1 MPFSLASLQQAAA
14 IVHQSLPPTPQI
26 RWPLLCEAL
35 GCEVWMKHENHLPV
49 GAFKLRGGL
58 VYFHHL
64 AHQGER
70 PAAVISAT
78 RGNHGQSVAF
88 SASRYGIQPIIVVPH
103 GNSREKNAAMR
114 SLGAELIEHGE
125 DFQAS
130 REYAAERARREG
142 LHLIPAFHPWLVAG
156 SPATA
161 WSCSPRWPTLTKSTC
176 RSVWV
181 RASAA

>member
-1 MPFSLASLQQAAA
+1 MPFSLAALQQAAA

-88 SASRYGIQPIIVVPH
+88 SASRYGIQPI
-103 GNSREKNAAMR
+103 
-114 SLGAELIEHGE
+114 
-125 DFQAS
+125 
-130 REYAAERARREG
+130 
-142 LHLIPAFHPWLVAG
+142 
-156 SPATA
+156 
-161 WSCSPRWPTLTKSTC
+161 
-176 RSVWV
+176 
-181 RASAA
+181 

>member
-1 MPFSLASLQQAAA
+1 MPFSLAALQQAAA

-88 SASRYGIQPIIVVPH
+88 SAS
-103 GNSREKNAAMR
+103 SRSSSCRTATA
-114 SLGAELIEHGE
+114 
-125 DFQAS
+125 
-130 REYAAERARREG
+130 ARRTRRCAA
-142 LHLIPAFHPWLVAG
+142 LA
-156 SPATA
+156 
-161 WSCSPRWPTLTKSTC
+161 
-176 RSVWV
+176 RS
-181 RASAA
+181 

>member
-1 MPFSLASLQQAAA
+1 MPFLSLQQAAA

-70 PAAVISAT
+70 PAGVISAT
-78 RGNHGQSVAF
+78 RGNHGQSVA
-88 SASRYGIQPIIVVPH
+88 SRRAATAS
-103 GNSREKNAAMR
+103 SRSSSCRTATA
-114 SLGAELIEHGE
+114 
-125 DFQAS
+125 
-130 REYAAERARREG
+130 ARRTRRC
-142 LHLIPAFHPWLVAG
+142 A
-156 SPATA
+156 
-161 WSCSPRWPTLTKSTC
+161 
-176 RSVWV
+176 
-181 RASAA
+181 ASARS

>member
-1 MPFSLASLQQAAA
+1 M
-14 IVHQSLPPTPQI
+14 
-26 RWPLLCEAL
+26 
-35 GCEVWMKHENHLPV
+35 

-70 PAAVISAT
+70 PAGVISAT

-103 GNSREKNAAMR
+103 GNSRENAAMR

-130 REYAAERARREG
+130 REYAAERARHEG
-142 LHLIPAFHPWLVAG
+142 LHLIPAFHPGWWPG

>member
-1 MPFSLASLQQAAA
+1 
-14 IVHQSLPPTPQI
+14 
-26 RWPLLCEAL
+26 
-35 GCEVWMKHENHLPV
+35 MKHENHLPV

-103 GNSREKNAAMR
+103 GNSRGRTRRCAALAR
-114 SLGAELIEHGE
+114 S
-125 DFQAS
+125 
-130 REYAAERARREG
+130 
-142 LHLIPAFHPWLVAG
+142 
-156 SPATA
+156 
-161 WSCSPRWPTLTKSTC
+161 
-176 RSVWV
+176 
-181 RASAA
+181 

>member
-70 PAAVISAT
+70 PAGVISAT

-130 REYAAERARREG
+130 REYAAERARHEG

-156 SPATA
+156 VASY
-161 WSCSPRWPTLTKSTC
+161 SLGCSPRWPTLTKSTC